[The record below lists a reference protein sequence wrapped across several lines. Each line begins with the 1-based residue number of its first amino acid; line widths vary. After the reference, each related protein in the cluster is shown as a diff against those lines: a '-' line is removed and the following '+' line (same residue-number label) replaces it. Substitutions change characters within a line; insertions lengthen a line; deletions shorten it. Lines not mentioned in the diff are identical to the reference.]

1 MLKDVSG
8 GTRANPSPI
17 TNIRHRVSA
26 CESGFFDAVTDVTD
40 SFYFSL
46 STLLSADAEAHFT
59 DHSKRPAESPSGN
72 VTSRRSDFV
81 RTGAKFTVEGVPRY
95 VG

>member
-1 MLKDVSG
+1 MPPP
-8 GTRANPSPI
+8 A
-17 TNIRHRVSA
+17 
-26 CESGFFDAVTDVTD
+26 DAVPPFNGGHSVC
-40 SFYFSL
+40 FSV